1 MFCDQAET
9 AQASDS
15 TLAEKGTLKEI
26 TALEAQLKRQIDM
39 VSDRM
44 MSLSSQYGNF
54 DRLLLLLLFL
64 LFLLLFPF
72 RRCLCFIVPPTHT
85 RRVPS
90 HFLVFLS
97 VSVLIGLRH

>member
-1 MFCDQAET
+1 MHTSVHLCGCTPHHGRSVFCDQAET

-54 DRLLLLLLFL
+54 DLHLLPLFL
-64 LFLLLFPF
+64 FLFFF
-72 RRCLCFIVPPTHT
+72 CFFFYFEAGGFFA
-85 RRVPS
+85 S
-90 HFLVFLS
+90 
-97 VSVLIGLRH
+97 